1 MKIDETHNQQAKR
14 PNTSEMTEKEVVKP
28 LEGAPNSASAPAAI
42 EKSTIFPKNKK
53 PKKRKGSTPKYLLT
67 AIIALILAGVI
78 FYFKPALVSLI
89 SASQSTTP
97 IPSETIEPARGVD
110 QTVPEPKVPSKQDRY
125 QTKLAEA
132 ATLREELLRKREEIL
147 DLKLYYQNGINE
159 LKKVII
165 EEARRAQIGSYAH
178 AIKNKRIELHLR
190 IIQRRLAYIHELDK
204 PQHWVEQASEELLF
218 LIRKMQIDLKL
229 KDMANGID
237 FDNQAEH
244 LNAVIQKYRPN
255 AEKLVMS
262 LKYTE
267 NQPLTSIWHEIE
279 SQISQETQIAVAAGE
294 EDISK
299 EICSGNFERVAEL
312 NTISE
317 DTARC
322 LSRMNRSDL
331 VLNKLTTLTPTAAK
345 YLFQWQGNWICLNG
359 FKKLSPSVG
368 KYLFQWGGDWISLNG
383 LIEFPPQLAAYLLN
397 WKGQQLELMGLK
409 SGTTRNSLKQLVLW
423 ERSGGKLYV
432 SEDIR
437 KEMQGVI

>member
-1 MKIDETHNQQAKR
+1 
-14 PNTSEMTEKEVVKP
+14 
-28 LEGAPNSASAPAAI
+28 
-42 EKSTIFPKNKK
+42 
-53 PKKRKGSTPKYLLT
+53 
-67 AIIALILAGVI
+67 
-78 FYFKPALVSLI
+78 
-89 SASQSTTP
+89 
-97 IPSETIEPARGVD
+97 
-110 QTVPEPKVPSKQDRY
+110 
-125 QTKLAEA
+125 
-132 ATLREELLRKREEIL
+132 
-147 DLKLYYQNGINE
+147 
-159 LKKVII
+159 
-165 EEARRAQIGSYAH
+165 
-178 AIKNKRIELHLR
+178 
-190 IIQRRLAYIHELDK
+190 
-204 PQHWVEQASEELLF
+204 
-218 LIRKMQIDLKL
+218 IDLKL

>member
-14 PNTSEMTEKEVVKP
+14 PNTSEMTEKEVIKP
-28 LEGAPNSASAPAAI
+28 VEGAPNSMNAPAAI
-42 EKSTIFPKNKK
+42 EKSTIPPKDKK
-53 PKKRKGSTPKYLLT
+53 PKKRIASIQKYLLA

-78 FYFKPALVSLI
+78 FYFKPALIGLI
-89 SASQSTTP
+89 RASQSTAP
-97 IPSETIEPARGVD
+97 IPSENTEPALGVG
-110 QTVPEPKVPSKQDRY
+110 QKVPESKAPSKQDRY

-132 ATLREELLRKREEIL
+132 ATLREELLRKKEEIL
-147 DLKLYYQNGINE
+147 DLKLYYQNGIDE

-165 EEARRAQIGSYAH
+165 EEARRAQIDSYAY
-178 AIKNKRIELHLR
+178 AIKNKRIELRLR
-190 IIQRRLAYIHELDK
+190 IIQRRLAYIRELDK

-237 FDNQAEH
+237 FDNQVEH

-255 AEKLVMS
+255 AEKLVTN
-262 LKYTE
+262 LNYTQY
-267 NQPLTSIWHEIE
+267 QPLTSIWHQIV

-294 EDISK
+294 DDISK
-299 EICSGNFERVAEL
+299 EICSGNFGRVAEL

-317 DTARC
+317 DVARC
-322 LSRMNRSDL
+322 LSKMNRSDL
-331 VLNKLTTLTPTAAK
+331 VLNKLTTLTPAAAK

-383 LIEFPPQLAAYLLN
+383 LIEFPPQLAAYLSD
-397 WKGQQLELMGLK
+397 WKGQQLELMGLQ
-409 SGTTRNSLKQLVLW
+409 SGTNRRSLKQLVLW
-423 ERSGGKLYV
+423 EKSGGKLYV